1 MGDATSPPQYSIPSD
16 NITDQRKFKPEK
28 SINRSSQWGGVC
40 KAKSRRGGAKGGLG
54 SRTGHDG
61 GGGDWSVGWW
71 APIQTTSRR
80 GVDLFSFFLIC
91 QGGAQ
96 DSQNS
101 WRLRSDHDGGSG
113 GHLLGQRRM
122 QVREKATG
130 DLLVFIL
137 VKNSPSAF
145 TFV

>member
-1 MGDATSPPQYSIPSD
+1 MGDETSPPPLFSNPSL

-54 SRTGHDG
+54 SRTGQDG

-80 GVDLFSFFLIC
+80 GVDLFSVFLIY
-91 QGGAQ
+91 QVGTHSNNILEGGRPVLILPHQ
-96 DSQNS
+96 P
-101 WRLRSDHDGGSG
+101 G
-113 GHLLGQRRM
+113 GHPFKQHL
-122 QVREKATG
+122 
-130 DLLVFIL
+130 
-137 VKNSPSAF
+137 
-145 TFV
+145 

>member
-1 MGDATSPPQYSIPSD
+1 MGHQSKQH
-16 NITDQRKFKPEK
+16 Q
-28 SINRSSQWGGVC
+28 G
-40 KAKSRRGGAKGGLG
+40 GGL
-54 SRTGHDG
+54 TM
-61 GGGDWSVGWW
+61 
-71 APIQTTSRR
+71 
-80 GVDLFSFFLIC
+80 FSTLHITR
-91 QGGAQ
+91 AEPKILK
-96 DSQNS
+96 NS

-145 TFV
+145 TFFCESESFLIKILVQFYYHVQSLIRIRLDRKYS